1 MIAPL
6 VKTAANT
13 GIGAPVRR
21 KEDARLVVGGGCF
34 SDDINQPDQLYAVI
48 VRSPHGHARIRGIS
62 TAAAKA
68 RAGVVAVLTAQ
79 DARDDGVVA
88 IEHPPP
94 RIGPPDI
101 QLEHRSGSNPDVLT
115 QFPLAEEK
123 VRFVGEA
130 VAMVVAET
138 VQAAK
143 DAAEKVVVD
152 YQPLVSVT
160 NGLDAI
166 SPGAPKVF
174 EGRESNLLVDADA
187 GDPAAAA
194 AAIAGAAHV
203 VKFKTQIQRVTGVP
217 MEPRAAVGTF
227 DPATGRYEV
236 HAGCGGVVRL
246 KREVAA
252 VLQADEEKVRI
263 VARDIG
269 GNFGTRNA
277 IYPEFPLVAWA
288 AKRLGRPVKWTCER
302 SESFLSDHQG
312 RDLAVDAELALD
324 AEGNFLAIRSTNTF
338 NAGAYPITYVPL
350 IKGVE
355 LMSGV
360 YAIPSAHIR
369 ARAVLSNKPPINN
382 YRSSGRPE
390 AMFVIERLIELAAR
404 QHGFDPVELRR
415 RNLIDHL
422 GEGYVNPLG
431 LAYDCGAYER
441 VMDDALVL
449 GEWKSFP
456 ARRAEARGRGM
467 YRGIGM
473 SNYLEVTGGYPH
485 ERAEITIR
493 PDRQIDVVI
502 GTLSSGQGHETSFAQ
517 LLCEWLGVPIDCV
530 NLLTGDTDFVKEGGG
545 SHSARSM
552 RLAGIVIGNATAEIK
567 DKGCRIAAAL
577 LGAEPE
583 NIKFTDA
590 RFVLEGSNRSLDL
603 FEVAAAAMDG
613 DGVPDDLRGPFAAV
627 SQETVRIGAFPYG
640 CHVCEVEVDPET
652 GFVAIVRYAAIDDV
666 GRAINPLILGGQTH
680 GGATQG
686 IGQAMGENCVYDPA
700 TGQLLSGSFM
710 DYPMPRAG
718 DLPSFD
724 TALSEVP
731 SPRNPLGIRAGGE
744 GGTTPALAVVI
755 NAIVDALADLGVTHV
770 EMPATPERVWR
781 TIRQAAS
788 AASN

>member
-1 MIAPL
+1 MTAPPI
-6 VKTAANT
+6 KTDNGANT
-13 GIGAPVRR
+13 GIGAPVPR
-21 KEDARLVVGGGCF
+21 KEDGRLVIGDGRF
-34 SDDINQPDQLYAVI
+34 SDDINQPGQLYAAF
-48 VRSPHGHARIRGIS
+48 VRSLHGHARIGGIDA
-62 TAAAKA
+62 TAAQGGP
-68 RAGVVAVLTAQ
+68 GVAAVLTAQ
-79 DARDDGVVA
+79 DARADGVAA
-88 IEHPPP
+88 IQHPPP

-101 QLEHRSGSNPDVLT
+101 QLEQRSGVAPDVFS
-115 QFPLAEEK
+115 QFPLAEDK

-130 VAMVVAET
+130 VAMVVADT
-138 VQAAK
+138 VQQAK
-143 DAAEKVVVD
+143 DAAEKVIVD
-152 YQPLVSVT
+152 YEPLCAVT

-166 SPGAPKVF
+166 APGAPKVH

-187 GDPAAAA
+187 GDPAAAE
-194 AAIAGAAHV
+194 AAIAKAAHV

-217 MEPRAAVGTF
+217 MEPRAVIGAF
-227 DPATGRYEV
+227 DAATGRYYI

-252 VLQADEEKVRI
+252 VLQADKENVRI
-263 VARDIG
+263 VAYDIG

-312 RDLAVDAELALD
+312 RDLAVEAELALD
-324 AEGNFLAIRSTNTF
+324 EDGNFLAIRSTNTF

-360 YAIPSAHIR
+360 YAIPCAHIR
-369 ARAVLSNKPPINN
+369 ARAVLSNKPPVNN

-390 AMFVIERLIELAAR
+390 AMFIIERLIELAAHH
-404 QHGFDPVELRR
+404 HGFDAVELRR
-415 RNLIDHL
+415 RNLIGHL
-422 GEGYVNPLG
+422 GEGYVNPMG

-441 VMDDALVL
+441 VMDDALAL
-449 GEWKSFP
+449 ADWQSFP
-456 ARRAEARGRGM
+456 ARRTEARERGK

-473 SNYLEVTGGYPH
+473 SNYIEATGGYPH

-517 LLCEWLGVPIDCV
+517 LLCEWLNVPIDCV

-552 RLAGIVIGNATAEIK
+552 RLASIVIGNATNELK

-577 LGAEPE
+577 FDAEPD
-583 NIKFTDA
+583 NIEFTDG
-590 RFVLEGSNRSLDL
+590 RFVLEGSNRSLDV
-603 FEVAAAAMDG
+603 FEVAEAAADG
-613 DGVPDDLRGPFAAV
+613 DGLPDDLCGPFAAV
-627 SQETVRIGAFPYG
+627 SQETVPIGAFPYG
-640 CHVCEVEVDPET
+640 CHVCEVEVDAET
-652 GFVAIVRYAAIDDV
+652 GFVALVRYAAIDDV

-686 IGQAMGENCVYDPA
+686 IGQAMGENCVYDPES
-700 TGQLLSGSFM
+700 GQLLSGSFM
-710 DYPMPRAG
+710 DYPMPRAD

-781 TIRQAAS
+781 TIQDAAS
-788 AASN
+788 